1 MAMARRPRNAE
12 GRPLDKGG
20 PDTVSPARLDE
31 GRLSPGAPSIRP
43 ELPER
48 QRALLALLR
57 ERSDRD
63 PAGRL
68 VSTWTQPQLATTLG
82 LSVRTLR
89 RVLDDLRELD
99 TDPRH
104 SSTDRPPGRR
114 LGLVKVEPILREPPG
129 GGRLYAEN
137 LYVLAES
144 WPVGAHGLSVAP
156 EGGGR

>member
-1 MAMARRPRNAE
+1 MAMSPRP
-12 GRPLDKGG
+12 D
-20 PDTVSPARLDE
+20 
-31 GRLSPGAPSIRP
+31 RP

-57 ERSDRD
+57 DNSDHD
-63 PAGRL
+63 DDGRL
-68 VSTWTQPQLATTLG
+68 VSSWTQPQLASELG

-89 RVLDDLRELD
+89 RVLDDLREPDL
-99 TDPRH
+99 DPRH
-104 SSTDRPPGRR
+104 SRTDRPPGRR
-114 LGLVKVEPILREPPG
+114 LGLVKVEPILREPAG

-137 LYVLAES
+137 LYVLTEP